1 MRRDLSEG
9 KVVKPHSINYTNVY
23 FSTIHKFE
31 AVYAVIFTR
40 KEGFMQR
47 FRGEKEN
54 EFVYPEG

>member
-1 MRRDLSEG
+1 MIKFWPAIS
-9 KVVKPHSINYTNVY
+9 NV
-23 FSTIHKFE
+23 
-31 AVYAVIFTR
+31 